1 MKFTYH
7 RDPGETIGR
16 HIAEGALTDQ
26 VEVFDMPAGRRD
38 ALLNIALQPQ
48 AGASV
53 QIHTTLSSPVKV
65 AQGNAVW
72 MPSGHGEITESFD
85 DVGGG
90 CCTAIRLTVIGT
102 AGYQLQI

>member
-1 MKFTYH
+1 MKFTYYK
-7 RDPGETIGR
+7 DPGETIGR
-16 HIAEGALTDQ
+16 HIAEGQLTDQ
-26 VEVFDMPAGRRD
+26 AEVFEMPAGRRD

-65 AQGNAVW
+65 AQGDAVW
-72 MPSGHGEITESFD
+72 VPSGHGDITEPLD

-90 CCTAIRLTVIGT
+90 GCTAIRLTATGT
-102 AGYQLQI
+102 ADYQLQM